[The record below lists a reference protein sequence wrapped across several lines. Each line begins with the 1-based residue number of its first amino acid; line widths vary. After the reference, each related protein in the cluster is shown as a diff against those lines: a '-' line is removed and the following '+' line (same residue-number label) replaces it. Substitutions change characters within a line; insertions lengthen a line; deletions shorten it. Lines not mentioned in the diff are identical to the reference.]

1 MQTDR
6 RVVIF
11 NAMIPQARDVHRLH
25 DALERFDQIQH
36 MCIFDFDGKFVFVG
50 VGNHPAAMRTRNISA
65 RTFKSQS
72 IERTRCGTELL
83 ICQKLLHEFEAWIS
97 SLALVFSSRINLRRC
112 PRRKRSALDFDK
124 RCRHHQKFSCKF
136 NIDSV
141 NVFQESEILLGDHR
155 NRNVGDIDFGS
166 TNKKEQKVQRS
177 LKTGE
182 ANFIIILQCHRRRV
196 SANLA
201 RMKAPV
207 GTSELAFLAEVI
219 EAESTALGSMARGL
233 RGGSSDCNGWTRAL
247 DLLESCTGH
256 VVVAGLGKSG
266 LIGAKISATLA
277 SLGQPSHVIH
287 PSEAVHG
294 DLGRMREGDIAL
306 LLSYSGET
314 AEVIDLALHL
324 KADGIA
330 RIGIS
335 CRATTN
341 LARLCD
347 AHVSVGDIVEACP
360 LNLAP
365 TASTTAMLAAGDAL
379 ALALARRR
387 NFQADDFH
395 RHHPGGMLGAGLRQI
410 TEALRFRVG
419 NNLTVVSDSVTVR
432 KALAAAGE
440 GRRAGAIMLVDADG
454 RLSGIFT
461 DGDLRRLV
469 NGGGLEALDSLVS
482 TVMTARPTCLTV
494 DALVRDAVRL
504 VQEKRLDEIPV
515 VDLAGKPLGLVDV
528 QDLIAM
534 RVVEG

>member
-1 MQTDR
+1 
-6 RVVIF
+6 
-11 NAMIPQARDVHRLH
+11 
-25 DALERFDQIQH
+25 
-36 MCIFDFDGKFVFVG
+36 
-50 VGNHPAAMRTRNISA
+50 
-65 RTFKSQS
+65 
-72 IERTRCGTELL
+72 
-83 ICQKLLHEFEAWIS
+83 
-97 SLALVFSSRINLRRC
+97 
-112 PRRKRSALDFDK
+112 
-124 RCRHHQKFSCKF
+124 
-136 NIDSV
+136 
-141 NVFQESEILLGDHR
+141 
-155 NRNVGDIDFGS
+155 
-166 TNKKEQKVQRS
+166 
-177 LKTGE
+177 
-182 ANFIIILQCHRRRV
+182 
-196 SANLA
+196 
-201 RMKAPV
+201 MKAPV

-410 TEALRFRVG
+410 TEVLRFRVG

-528 QDLIAM
+528 QDLISM